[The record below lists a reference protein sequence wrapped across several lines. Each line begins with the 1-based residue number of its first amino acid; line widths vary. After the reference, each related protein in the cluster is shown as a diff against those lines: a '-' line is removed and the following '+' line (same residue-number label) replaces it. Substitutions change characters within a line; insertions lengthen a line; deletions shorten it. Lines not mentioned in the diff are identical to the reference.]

1 MPEAPLLRRSTG
13 RLQPLRCSNLRRQPM
28 PKLEQSFSGLTSQT
42 AIHAP
47 FVYYTPQLPMSAL
60 VNRLRLPSQVL
71 LPSHSYKATQ
81 RLFCSTSDVD
91 RITHVLKAIGRMN
104 TSQAFSCCSRNIDR
118 RRIETSGRDSRQ
130 HMCSCFMDIA
140 C

>member
-47 FVYYTPQLPMSAL
+47 FVITLPNSSC
-60 VNRLRLPSQVL
+60 NRFRLPSQVL

-91 RITHVLKAIGRMN
+91 RITHVLKAIGCMN